1 MKIITE
7 ERKNMNKLQIFE
19 NTEFGKVRTVLIE
32 NEPWFVAKDVCDA
45 LEISKHRDAL
55 TRLDDDE
62 RGSVEVDTLGG
73 KQSMS
78 SVNEYGL
85 YNLVLGSRKPEARK
99 FKRWITHEVIPAI
112 RKTGSYSKQLSPLE
126 ILAAQANA
134 LVIQE
139 RKLKE
144 IAERQEKSEKAI
156 QGMRD
161 VVSLSS
167 ASWRR
172 DTGALINRMA
182 KALGGN
188 EHIQPLRKE
197 SYKLLNERMGV
208 SLPIRL
214 TNMRCRMAQEGISRA
229 KRDKVNYLD
238 VIDKDKK
245 LIEGYVAII
254 KDMSI
259 KYGVTA

>member
-1 MKIITE
+1 
-7 ERKNMNKLQIFE
+7 MNDLQIFQSE
-19 NTEFGKVRTVLIE
+19 QFGQVRTVLIE
-32 NEPWFVAKDVCDA
+32 NEPWFVAKDVCGA

-55 TRLDDDE
+55 ARLDDDE

-73 KQSMS
+73 KQSMA

-112 RKTGSYSKQLSPLE
+112 RKTGSYNKQLSPLE

-139 RKLKE
+139 KKLKE

-172 DTGALINRMA
+172 DTGALINRMV
-182 KALGGN
+182 GGN

>member
-1 MKIITE
+1 MNDLMTISGVRGFIDENGTAQLNLEDCARGLGFTETKGDYIRWQRIDGYLNDFKFSTSGERPKYIPENIFYRLAMKA
-7 ERKNMNKLQIFE
+7 KNETAEKFQA
-19 NTEFGKVRTVLIE
+19 KV
-32 NEPWFVAKDVCDA
+32 AD
-45 LEISKHRDAL
+45 EIL
-55 TRLDDDE
+55 
-62 RGSVEVDTLGG
+62 
-73 KQSMS
+73 
-78 SVNEYGL
+78 
-85 YNLVLGSRKPEARK
+85 
-99 FKRWITHEVIPAI
+99 PAI

-139 RKLKE
+139 KKLKE

-161 VVSLSS
+161 VVALSS

-182 KALGGN
+182 KVLGGN